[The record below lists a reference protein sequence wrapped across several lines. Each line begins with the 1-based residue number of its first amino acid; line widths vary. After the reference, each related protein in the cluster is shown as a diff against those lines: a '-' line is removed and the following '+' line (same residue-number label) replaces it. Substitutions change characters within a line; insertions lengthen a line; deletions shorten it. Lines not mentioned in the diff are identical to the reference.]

1 MQTKPGH
8 DWKINFLT
16 ASVKL
21 CLLENDARIFLMTR
35 KRHDV
40 GLGEVRE
47 EVGAGLRHH
56 SGRNACNAP
65 STE

>member
-1 MQTKPGH
+1 
-8 DWKINFLT
+8 
-16 ASVKL
+16 
-21 CLLENDARIFLMTR
+21 MTR

-65 STE
+65 STEQRESKSTASPVKSIDSICATNSP